1 MVLVSDRAAPVPT
14 SIRVGMMLRRKDSP
28 AEPLVS
34 QAACQLSG
42 EYVDGSG
49 NDEPEDDQ

>member
-1 MVLVSDRAAPVPT
+1 MNGGLRSPPVSGVTLST
-14 SIRVGMMLRRKDSP
+14 SQ

-34 QAACQLSG
+34 QAVCQLSG

-49 NDEPEDDQ
+49 NDQPVDDQ